1 MKVSLEAKKKE
12 GHKIQP
18 YICNR
23 ETTEKVSPQF
33 KES

>member
-18 YICNR
+18 YIFNR